1 MNWLCPA
8 WSRRGWKED
17 RVKRKM
23 IKHLIAGVKRGLG
36 LHMPGRSLLIVPDDI
51 FLVSFPKS
59 GNTWIRFLLAN
70 LRFPEQPAT
79 WANIDRLIPDPT
91 GTTKRDF
98 DRMPRPR
105 IIKSH
110 ECFDPRYPRVVYVVR
125 DPRDVVVS
133 QYHYHRKIRKI
144 ADDSPIET
152 FVTRFLAG
160 ETCPHGSWGQNIATW
175 LYTSEGDPRFLLL
188 RYEDLVANTARELA
202 KVVSFLH
209 LSAGP
214 EQIAQAVE
222 RSSAD
227 RMRKLEKTQTDKN
240 GLMRGSRK
248 DLSFVRAAG
257 SGGWRS
263 DLPVP
268 LVARMEAAWGPLMRH
283 LGYELSMPSPSKT
296 RDSDS
301 LGILSG
307 STPR

>member
-1 MNWLCPA
+1 MINHLKA
-8 WSRRGWKED
+8 GI
-17 RVKRKM
+17 KR
-23 IKHLIAGVKRGLG
+23 ALG
-36 LHMPGRSLLIVPDDI
+36 LHPPRRGLVILPDDI

-59 GNTWIRFLLAN
+59 GNTWTRFLLAN

-79 WANIDRLIPDPT
+79 FANIDKLVPDPT
-91 GTTKRDF
+91 SASKREF

-110 ECFDPRYPRVVYVVR
+110 ECFDPRYPRVVYIVR

-144 ADDSPIET
+144 EDDSPIEK

-160 ETCPHGSWGQNIATW
+160 ETCPHGSWGQNVSTW
-175 LYTSEGDPRFLLL
+175 LATSEGNPRFLLL
-188 RYEDLVANTARELA
+188 RYEDLIADTARELS
-202 KVVSFLH
+202 KVAAFLQ
-209 LSAGP
+209 LVAGP
-214 EQIAQAVE
+214 ERIAQAVE

-227 RMRKLEKTQTDKN
+227 HMRKLEKVQTDKN
-240 GLMRGSRK
+240 GLTKGSRK

-263 DLPVP
+263 DLPP
-268 LVARMEAAWGPLMRH
+268 PMAARIEAAWGPLMQR
-283 LGYELSMPSPSKT
+283 LGYEVGAYSPGE

-301 LGILSG
+301 FGILSG
-307 STPR
+307 GSQR

>member
-1 MNWLCPA
+1 
-8 WSRRGWKED
+8 
-17 RVKRKM
+17 M
-23 IKHLIAGVKRGLG
+23 IKHLMAGIKRGLG
-36 LHMPGRSLLIVPDDI
+36 LHMPGRELLILPDDI

-59 GNTWIRFLLAN
+59 GNTWTRFLLAN
-70 LRFPEQPAT
+70 LRFPEQQAT

-91 GTTKRDF
+91 GTTKKDF

-110 ECFDPRYPRVVYVVR
+110 ECFDPRYPRVIYIVR

-144 ADDSPIET
+144 ENDSPIEK

-175 LYTSEGDPRFLLL
+175 LYTSEGNPRFLLL
-188 RYEDLVANTARELA
+188 RYEDLIEDTARELA
-202 KVVSFLH
+202 KVVAFLH
-209 LSAGP
+209 FSAGP
-214 EQIAQAVE
+214 EPIAQAVE

-263 DLPVP
+263 ELPAP
-268 LVARMEAAWGPLMRH
+268 MIARIEAAWGPLMQH
-283 LGYELSMPSPSKT
+283 LGYELSTKPPAEAQ
-296 RDSDS
+296 D
-301 LGILSG
+301 LGALGMLS
-307 STPR
+307 SSAQR